1 MMRIKII
8 SLKGHFVLVM
18 VGRDSNMNCTVD
30 MQGDGDV
37 DGILGM
43 TILF

>member
-8 SLKGHFVLVM
+8 SLKGHFLLVM
-18 VGRDSNMNCTVD
+18 MRRVSNMNCAVD

-37 DGILGM
+37 GGILGM